1 MSAERF
7 EELYERYVDGTLD
20 PAGRAEFLA
29 MLEDPAH
36 RARFVELAVYEAALG
51 EELTLAEPALLPQ
64 EEKKASSRKNPAV
77 GRRSTG
83 RIPVVRARRT
93 PSRPPVAGWQ
103 IGIGVAAAV
112 LVGIIVFFATAS
124 RGGEPARR
132 PAPPVAE
139 QTPAPRP
146 QEVDP
151 IVPPKQ
157 VVKAVRAPLDPPPP
171 PIETPR
177 ESRTPLP
184 LVVPSVKSEPTVA
197 PKGSMPVEKPRPE
210 PEAPRESVAFIAQIE
225 RSSDPAETGKG
236 IVSGQ
241 RLSTGAGRYLS
252 VKFLDGTRLEL
263 GGDTIVGRVAEIAS
277 GKWVQ
282 VERGLVSVD
291 AAKQAAGKTLVV
303 ASPFAE
309 ATVLG
314 TEFTVWTTGSFSRL
328 DVKEGRV
335 KFARPGGATS
345 LVVGAGYFA
354 IAGQG
359 YELAAKPGVSMWKAP
374 AAGLILW
381 LRADGMTNAAQWTD
395 ASPMG
400 NHGAQPVAGSQ
411 PSLIPN
417 AAGARAAL
425 RFDGKDDFYA
435 LPDGFS
441 DFRAG
446 LSAFVV
452 TRPAPGGA
460 WSRFLDLDAGPAC
473 DNIVFGRR
481 DAPDKLGFWVYAN
494 DQTRG
499 KVEAPGAVVADQ
511 VQSLGVVL
519 AQSGRAT
526 LFRNGAPVAAGQ
538 TSVPTGVVRKP
549 NGIGKSSSGDP
560 YFKGDFFEILL
571 YNRAIGDAERPYIDA
586 YLNSKYF
593 DPNAP
598 PPMNRPSER

>member
-1 MSAERF
+1 MNAERF

-36 RARFVELAVYEAALG
+36 RARFVELAAYEAALA
-51 EELTLAEPALLPQ
+51 EELTLAGPELLPR
-64 EEKKASSRKNPAV
+64 EEKKPSSRKHQAV

-93 PSRPPVAGWQ
+93 TSRQPVAGWQ

-112 LVGIIVFFATAS
+112 LVGIIVLFATAS
-124 RGGEPARR
+124 RGGDPAKR
-132 PAPPVAE
+132 PAPAVAE
-139 QTPAPRP
+139 QAPAPKP
-146 QEVDP
+146 LAADP
-151 IVPPKQ
+151 VEPPKTA
-157 VVKAVRAPLDPPPP
+157 VKAPRIPEPPTPP
-171 PIETPR
+171 PIVAPR
-177 ESRTPLP
+177 ESRAPQP
-184 LVVPSVKSEPTVA
+184 LVVPPPKIETPVA
-197 PKGSMPVEKPRPE
+197 PKVPPPVEKPKAE

-225 RSSDPAETGKG
+225 RSSDPSEAGKG

-241 RLSTGAGRYLS
+241 GLSTGPGRYLS
-252 VKFLDGTRLEL
+252 VKFPDGTRLEL
-263 GGDTIVGRVAEIAS
+263 GGDTVVDRVAEGVS

-282 VERGLVSVD
+282 VERGLVAVD
-291 AAKQAAGKTLVV
+291 AAKQPAGKTLVV
-303 ASPFAE
+303 ATPFAE

-314 TEFTVWTTGSFSRL
+314 TEFSMWTTAAYSRL

-335 KFARPGGATS
+335 RFARPGGATS
-345 LVVGAGYFA
+345 VVVGAGHYA

-359 YELAAKPGVSMWKAP
+359 YDLAAKPGVSLWKAP

-381 LRADGMTNAAQWTD
+381 LRAEAATNAAQWLD

-400 NHGAQPVAGSQ
+400 NHGSQ
-411 PSLIPN
+411 PAAASQPALIAN

-425 RFDGKDDFYA
+425 RFDGRDDFYM

-473 DNIVFGRR
+473 DNIVFGRK

-511 VQSLGVVL
+511 VQSLGAVL
-519 AQSGRAT
+519 GQGGRAT
-526 LFRNGAPVAAGQ
+526 LFRNGAAVAAGQ
-538 TSVPTGVVRKP
+538 TSVPTGVIRKP

-560 YFKGDFFEILL
+560 YFKGDLFEILL
-571 YNRAIGDAERPYIDA
+571 FNRALPDTERAYVDA
-586 YLNSKYF
+586 YVNAKYF
-593 DPNAP
+593 DPTSP
-598 PPMNRPSER
+598 PPMTRPAEK